1 MTQRR
6 CSPFAN
12 RATVHPDLSNNFLEV
27 GYNFLDLERSVARRS
42 CQVSAE
48 KCSRIDDLLPQTN
61 LSTAF
66 ASISESAINA
76 FLVGHS
82 EKGGVFSRRN

>member
-1 MTQRR
+1 MAKRS

-12 RATVHPDLSNNFLEV
+12 RATVDRDLSNNFLDV
-27 GYNFLDLERSVARRS
+27 GYNFLDLEPAVALLLSGLRRRNR
-42 CQVSAE
+42 
-48 KCSRIDDLLPQTN
+48 SRIDDLMPQTN

-66 ASISESAINA
+66 ASISESAVNA